1 MITTPS
7 LKDIRFLYK
16 SLKYNNRFDKH
27 VLRQQRKPM
36 LYWLQKTGLK
46 VGTLTYPDC

>member
-16 SLKYNNRFDKH
+16 SLNYNNRFDKH
-27 VLRQQRKPM
+27 VLRQQRKRKFNA
-36 LYWLQKTGLK
+36 LLATKRLA
-46 VGTLTYPDC
+46 